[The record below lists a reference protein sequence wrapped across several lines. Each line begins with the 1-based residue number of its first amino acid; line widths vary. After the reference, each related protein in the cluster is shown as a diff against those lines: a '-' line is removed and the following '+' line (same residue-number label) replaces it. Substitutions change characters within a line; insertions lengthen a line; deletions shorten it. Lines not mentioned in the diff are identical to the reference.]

1 MRNKQGCPLF
11 PFLFRILLE
20 FLAREIRERIQGI
33 QTRKEEVKL
42 SLFAHDKILYLKDP
56 KTSTKKF

>member
-42 SLFAHDKILYLKDP
+42 SLFADMILYLKEL
-56 KTSTKKF
+56 KNSIS